1 MIGFILEVVFPF
13 VRKNWKVF
21 AVVAAVAALV
31 VGVGL
36 LYSAYNIQKGLA
48 TKYKAERDAAR
59 IYQKITQDNL
69 DICVETNKQWE
80 VQGESWTAATEQL
93 QQESEAYKSRLAAER
108 QRRLAAIAR
117 LQDLEAEVSSQ
128 ITSTDCNEAVV
139 QFVTALGWSL
149 P

>member
-1 MIGFILEVVFPF
+1 MTALLLFL
-13 VRKNWKVF
+13 RANWKPMLKM
-21 AVVAAVAALV
+21 AAVGAIMVTIAW
-31 VGVGL
+31 
-36 LYSAYNIQKGLA
+36 LYSAYKIQSGLA
-48 TKYKAERDAAR
+48 SKYKAERDAA
-59 IYQKITQDNL
+59 ITYQKITQDNL

-80 VQGESWTAATEQL
+80 AQGESWTAATEQL
-93 QQESEAYKSRLAAER
+93 QQESEAYKARLAAER

>member
-1 MIGFILEVVFPF
+1 MIVSFLL
-13 VRKNWKVF
+13 KYWKQIG
-21 AVVAAVAALV
+21 VAALAGLLI
-31 VGVGL
+31 VGVSSL
-36 LYSAYNIQKGLA
+36 WVSLKIAKSENVKLRAELSAEKNY
-48 TKYKAERDAAR
+48 R
-59 IYQKITQDNL
+59 KITQDNL

-80 VQGESWTAATEQL
+80 AQGESWTAATEQL
-93 QQESEAYKSRLAAER
+93 QQESEAYKARLAAER